1 MSTETLSFWLLGPEK
16 NRFQN
21 FNLAS
26 KINNDQMSYFLSFFP
41 SQGHKSSIF
50 GQNQHPG
57 SFSESTDQGL
67 SFGTKIY
74 AKHAK
79 LLKIWAPN
87 VWLKL
92 YLYLLCFCQ
101 DFIGQ
106 VKILKPV
113 FLRYQESKWQSFS
126 AHQKEN
132 FM

>member
-1 MSTETLSFWLLGPEK
+1 M
-16 NRFQN
+16 
-21 FNLAS
+21 
-26 KINNDQMSYFLSFFP
+26 
-41 SQGHKSSIF
+41 

-92 YLYLLCFCQ
+92 YLYLSCFCQ

-113 FLRYQESKWQSFS
+113 FSGPKSQNDKVSVLIGNIISWSFQNS
-126 AHQKEN
+126 PT
-132 FM
+132 FYS